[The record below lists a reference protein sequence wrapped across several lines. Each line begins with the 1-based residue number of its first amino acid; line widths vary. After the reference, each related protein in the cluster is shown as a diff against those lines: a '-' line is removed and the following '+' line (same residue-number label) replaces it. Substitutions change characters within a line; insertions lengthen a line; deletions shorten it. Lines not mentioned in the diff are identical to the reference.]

1 MPKFDFDI
9 HEHFKNIIK
18 ERIELFKNDARE
30 TANEYLRKN
39 GINDDI
45 EDLLKEICD
54 TLEKN
59 NIIK

>member
-1 MPKFDFDI
+1 MNI
-9 HEHFKNIIK
+9 LKNIIK